1 MNYLKGYPQ
10 DLQDKVRLLASRGLL
25 ADGLRSRYPK
35 AHGIRTDKALYD
47 YVIGL
52 KNQYIRNGAPIS
64 KVTFDSKIQVIA
76 HALGTHAT
84 ISRVQGNKLKSK
96 REIRIA
102 TIFRA
107 APDEFLRMIAVHELA
122 HLKEGDHN
130 KSFYQLCLHMEPNYY
145 QYEFD
150 LRLYLLHLD
159 QLDAAGLWDGRE
171 IGHG

>member
-1 MNYLKGYPQ
+1 MKYLKGYSQ
-10 DLQDKVRLLASRGLL
+10 DLQDKVRQVVSQGLL
-25 ADGLRSRYPK
+25 ADGLRSRYPSG
-35 AHGIRTDKALYD
+35 HGVRTDKALYD
-47 YVIGL
+47 YVLGL

-84 ISRVQGNKLKSK
+84 VSRVQGKNLKSK

-102 TIFRA
+102 TLFRA
-107 APDEFLRMIAVHELA
+107 APEEFLRMIAVHELA
-122 HLKEGDHN
+122 HLKESDHN

-150 LRLYLLHLD
+150 VRLYLTHLD
-159 QLDAAGLWDGRE
+159 QPGGAGLWDA
-171 IGHG
+171 